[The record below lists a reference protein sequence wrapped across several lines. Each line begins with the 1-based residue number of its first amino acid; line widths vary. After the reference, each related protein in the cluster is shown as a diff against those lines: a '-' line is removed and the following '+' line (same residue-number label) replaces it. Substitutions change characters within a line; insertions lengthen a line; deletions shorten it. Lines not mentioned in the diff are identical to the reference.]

1 MQTKSI
7 GVTEKRNS
15 PKPGLNASWIIL
27 WKPGSKLGPCWNC
40 THFRCNHMRQLA
52 RRTCPICKKA
62 LGYQARLIEFS
73 SQAENTPDDSR
84 RFCHYDCVE
93 ELRWIKK

>member
-1 MQTKSI
+1 MLTKSI
-7 GVTEKRNS
+7 NVIEKQDNAN
-15 PKPGLNASWIIL
+15 PGLTSRWIIL

-62 LGYQARLIEFS
+62 LGYQSRLIEFS
-73 SQAENTPDDSR
+73 SALEATADKSGK
-84 RFCHYDCVE
+84 FCHYDCIE
-93 ELRWIKK
+93 ELRWLKK